1 MGGGLPVG
9 VKNPGA
15 VPQRGHGRKLNTILG
30 WFLVMFT
37 AAEALGLGLPILGL
51 AVGVNT
57 GLILPANSCE
67 ESVGEYAMTLMGDT
81 TFRPSDL
88 PSCSAYMVLDS
99 RLKVQSSNMDA
110 RTRSRILDLISAN
123 GVKAAGSFVMIP
135 QEKGYV
141 VISYQMG
148 ARYAEDGLNRV
159 LPSPETVLNGCM
171 AVNVILVA
179 VVGILLLGRHL
190 RRGVAPL
197 SRAVDYIGAGNLDFA
212 VGSSTVREFDQV
224 LGSMDVMKTNLRS
237 SLESEW
243 RTQEESRQRTAAL
256 AHDLKTPLT
265 GIAGWADLLGEA
277 DLDADQTE
285 YLNRLA
291 SEEKRME
298 ELTSALIQSSLS
310 TPEAGPERRYCDL
323 SGLVNT
329 VIDMVRGQVLDK
341 SIDLEIGEFTA
352 DEVNL
357 DADLTVQA
365 LGNVLVNAVEHT
377 PDQGRIRI
385 GVELDVPD
393 RQMMKQPGCLVF
405 TVEDSG
411 PGFTRQDLERATEQ
425 SYMGDPSRSGHHF
438 GLGLSVAKRDA
449 QEQGGDISLGSSAD
463 LGGAKVVLTFRT
475 EGRRG

>member
-1 MGGGLPVG
+1 
-9 VKNPGA
+9 
-15 VPQRGHGRKLNTILG
+15 
-30 WFLVMFT
+30 
-37 AAEALGLGLPILGL
+37 
-51 AVGVNT
+51 
-57 GLILPANSCE
+57 
-67 ESVGEYAMTLMGDT
+67 
-81 TFRPSDL
+81 
-88 PSCSAYMVLDS
+88 
-99 RLKVQSSNMDA
+99 
-110 RTRSRILDLISAN
+110 
-123 GVKAAGSFVMIP
+123 
-135 QEKGYV
+135 
-141 VISYQMG
+141 
-148 ARYAEDGLNRV
+148 
-159 LPSPETVLNGCM
+159 
-171 AVNVILVA
+171 
-179 VVGILLLGRHL
+179 
-190 RRGVAPL
+190 
-197 SRAVDYIGAGNLDFA
+197 
-212 VGSSTVREFDQV
+212 
-224 LGSMDVMKTNLRS
+224 
-237 SLESEW
+237 
-243 RTQEESRQRTAAL
+243 
-256 AHDLKTPLT
+256 
-265 GIAGWADLLGEA
+265 
-277 DLDADQTE
+277 
-285 YLNRLA
+285 
-291 SEEKRME
+291 ME

-393 RQMMKQPGCLVF
+393 RQMTKQPGRLVF

-449 QEQGGDISLGSSAD
+449 REQGGDISLGSSTD
-463 LGGAKVVLTFRT
+463 LGGAKVVLTFRA